1 MRKFMIVGA
10 GRSGRGFIARLL
22 HKYGEIVF
30 ADRDEG
36 LIERL
41 NSECSFK
48 ISYFSDRPTETISS
62 YRAYTTDDPSLK
74 EEMLSCD
81 AIFVSVGS
89 KNVPSALSW
98 LHSLDVPE
106 GKHIYVCENGIF
118 SRDEL
123 PVLKSICSL
132 GLIFCSTT
140 TDEGLD
146 ISSEDMDI
154 LYLDD
159 SYKDENLHGIKE
171 LVFKENFP
179 SLIRRK
185 IYTYNAAS
193 AIIGFLGKDRGY
205 DYLGDAAN
213 DPYIH
218 SMLDRFYSSINRC
231 ICSEY
236 GVSASEQQDFSL
248 MSWRKFSNTTIKDP
262 IDRNIRDPKN
272 KLLPSERLI
281 GPLRLLLKYEDDIA
295 PIAVTI
301 ASASRMTGE
310 VNDSR
315 SFEKLMKEHCQLD
328 EGTIEKLLPYFV
340 Q

>member
-30 ADRDEG
+30 ADRDEE
-36 LIERL
+36 LINRL
-41 NSECSFK
+41 NNEGSFS
-48 ISYFSDRPTETISS
+48 ISYFSDRPADTMSS
-62 YRAYTTDDPSLK
+62 FRAYSTKDPALK
-74 EEMLSCD
+74 DELYSCD
-81 AIFVSVGS
+81 CIFVSVGS
-89 KNVPSALSW
+89 KNVPSALIW
-98 LHSLDVPE
+98 LDSLHVPE
-106 GKHIYVCENGIF
+106 DKHIYVCENGIF
-118 SRDEL
+118 STDEL
-123 PVLKSICSL
+123 PVLKKSCSL

-140 TDEGLD
+140 TDSGLD
-146 ISSEDMDI
+146 IQSEDMDT

-159 SYKDENLHGIKE
+159 SFKDGSLNGIRE
-171 LVFKENFP
+171 LVFKEDFP

-193 AIIGFLGKDRGY
+193 AIIGFIGKDKGY
-205 DYLGDAAN
+205 EYLGDAAS

-218 SMLDRFYSSINRC
+218 SLLDRFYSSINRC
-231 ICSEY
+231 ICAEY
-236 GVSASEQQDFSL
+236 HVEPLEQQSFSEL
-248 MSWRKFSNTTIKDP
+248 SWKKFSNTSIADP
-262 IDRNIRDPKN
+262 IDRNIRDPGN

-281 GPLRLLLKYEDDIA
+281 GPLRLLLRYGEDIG
-295 PIAVTI
+295 PVAVTI

-315 SFEKLMKEHCQLD
+315 SFEKLMKELCQLD
-328 EGTIEKLLPYFV
+328 SETIEKLLPYFV